1 MLYNIGTERVRK
13 TEPNEKMKMES
24 ERHQEIR
31 AKYKI
36 LKMGEESEL
45 DFSID
50 NRKEILDVA
59 EYLFRKIRFYSKEDQ
74 KKILKVM
81 KVMAECNDENF

>member
-1 MLYNIGTERVRK
+1 MAGGLFPGRWKMTPDERMIR
-13 TEPNEKMKMES
+13 ES
-24 ERHQEIR
+24 QKDKEI
-31 AKYKI
+31 KQIYSK

-45 DFSID
+45 DFSISD
-50 NRKEILDVA
+50 RKEILDVA

-81 KVMAECNDENF
+81 EVMTECNDGNF

>member
-1 MLYNIGTERVRK
+1 MAGGPFLGRWKMTPDERMIR
-13 TEPNEKMKMES
+13 ES
-24 ERHQEIR
+24 QKDKEI
-31 AKYKI
+31 KQIYSK

-45 DFSID
+45 DFSISD
-50 NRKEILDVA
+50 RKEILDVA

-81 KVMAECNDENF
+81 EVMTECNDGNF

>member
-1 MLYNIGTERVRK
+1 MAGGPFPGRWKMTPDERMIR
-13 TEPNEKMKMES
+13 ES
-24 ERHQEIR
+24 QKGKEIKR
-31 AKYKI
+31 IYSK

-45 DFSID
+45 DFSIND
-50 NRKEILDVA
+50 RKEILDVA

-81 KVMAECNDENF
+81 EVMTECNDGNF